1 MAPHWVRPV
10 GPHEARRRKGS
21 IVIEQQRIPVKHW
34 SRIIA
39 RAWADDTFRDR
50 LLADPKA
57 VLLEQGFDTERDV
70 CVSVAETCEVESTD
84 EILYLAL
91 PPRPEDLSEEE
102 LLPVGVAYCYSGGCH
117 RCGRCGCGCGG
128 CGGCG
133 ASGLCGAV

>member
-1 MAPHWVRPV
+1 MAPQWARPV

-21 IVIEQQRIPVKHW
+21 IVTEPQRIQDKQW

-39 RAWADDTFRDR
+39 KAWADDTFRDR
-50 LLADPKA
+50 LLSEPKA
-57 VLLEQGFDTERDV
+57 VLLEQGFETTRDV
-70 CVSVAETCEVESTD
+70 CVSLAETNEMESTD

-91 PPRPEDLSEEE
+91 PPKPDDLSEEE

-133 ASGLCGAV
+133 LCGAV